1 MIGASLLPLKE
12 QSGTEPETYPYHI
25 AIIGENTDDSFW
37 NLLYRG
43 VNKAAGEYGAI
54 AEETG
59 AGLSQRV
66 TTEDAIKMAIYED
79 ADGILLLPGSD
90 EALEPLI
97 DQAEDAG
104 IPVEFK
110 DGQRVTTEEGM
121 DIVRTILAGK
131 VNQELVRALNE
142 HGNIAVGVNGVDG
155 GTVIAEPV
163 SEELGRVGN
172 IKRINGA
179 FLQDLIDA
187 DYIPV
192 IASIAIGND
201 GGYCNVNADVMA
213 GQIAA
218 ATGAAKI
225 LFLTDVD
232 GLYLDFDDK
241 DTLVS
246 QLSLEEARDLI
257 DSGTLSSGMIPKL
270 RSCVAALEGG
280 VPSAYI
286 VNGTI
291 PHAILLEML
300 TLSGVGTAVYAD
312 SEDATNASRGP
323 IGNFASKL
331 LENK

>member
-1 MIGASLLPLKE
+1 MKLSKDTRPNGVTDKESAQLIAEALPWIKNITGKTIVMVDPKLRADVMSDIVLLK
-12 QSGTEPETYPYHI
+12 TV
-25 AIIGENTDDSFW
+25 
-37 NLLYRG
+37 G
-43 VNKAAGEYGAI
+43 VNPVIIHGGGKDISKA
-54 AEETG
+54 
-59 AGLSQRV
+59 
-66 TTEDAIKMAIYED
+66 M
-79 ADGILLLPGSD
+79 
-90 EALEPLI
+90 
-97 DQAEDAG
+97 EDAG

-241 DTLVS
+241 TTLIS
-246 QLSLEEARDLI
+246 QLEIDEARELI
-257 DSGTLSSGMIPKL
+257 DDSGTLSSGMIPKL

>member
-1 MIGASLLPLKE
+1 MKLSKETRPNGVTDKETAQLLAEALPWIKSITGKTIVIKYGGAAMVDPELRADVMSDIVLLK
-12 QSGTEPETYPYHI
+12 TV
-25 AIIGENTDDSFW
+25 
-37 NLLYRG
+37 G
-43 VNKAAGEYGAI
+43 VNPIIVHGGGKDITRA
-54 AEETG
+54 
-59 AGLSQRV
+59 
-66 TTEDAIKMAIYED
+66 M
-79 ADGILLLPGSD
+79 
-90 EALEPLI
+90 
-97 DQAEDAG
+97 EDAG
-104 IPVEFK
+104 IPVAFK
-110 DGQRVTTEEGM
+110 DGQRVTTDEGM

-155 GTVIAEPV
+155 GTIIAEPT
-163 SEELGRVGN
+163 SPELGRVGT
-172 IKRINGA
+172 IKRINGSL
-179 FLQDLIDA
+179 LQDLVEA

-192 IASIAIGND
+192 IASVAIGND
-201 GGYCNVNADVMA
+201 GGYCNVNADVVA
-213 GQIAA
+213 GQLAA

-232 GLYLDFDDK
+232 GLYLDFDDQ

-246 QLSLEEARDLI
+246 QLSLDEAHRLI

-280 VPSAYI
+280 VQSAYI

-291 PHAILLEML
+291 PHSILLEMF

-312 SEDATNASRGP
+312 DASSNIP
-323 IGNFASKL
+323 VGNFASKL

>member
-1 MIGASLLPLKE
+1 MKFSKDTRPNGVTDQETAQLLAEALPWIKNITGKTIVIKYGGAAMVDPKLRADVMSDIVLLK
-12 QSGTEPETYPYHI
+12 TV
-25 AIIGENTDDSFW
+25 
-37 NLLYRG
+37 G
-43 VNKAAGEYGAI
+43 VNPIIVHGGGKDITRAM
-54 AEETG
+54 EE
-59 AGLSQRV
+59 S
-66 TTEDAIKMAIYED
+66 
-79 ADGILLLPGSD
+79 
-90 EALEPLI
+90 
-97 DQAEDAG
+97 G

-110 DGQRVTTEEGM
+110 NGQRVTTDEGM
-121 DIVRTILAGK
+121 EIVRTILAGK

-163 SEELGRVGN
+163 SADLGRVGR

-179 FLQDLIDA
+179 LLQDLVA
-187 DYIPV
+187 SDYIPV
-192 IASIAIGND
+192 IASVAIGND

-213 GQIAA
+213 GEIAA
-218 ATGAAKI
+218 ATGAAKV

-246 QLSLEEARDLI
+246 QLSLEEAHDLI
-257 DSGTLSSGMIPKL
+257 EGGTLSSGMIPKL
-270 RSCVAALEGG
+270 RSCVDAIKGG
-280 VPSAYI
+280 VSSAYI
-286 VNGTI
+286 INGTI

-300 TLSGVGTAVYAD
+300 TLTGVGTAVYTD
-312 SEDATNASRGP
+312 SSDAVAAVHAP

>member
-1 MIGASLLPLKE
+1 MIFKLDEEDVLILSAMLQTVSGMAVDNLKYINPRPYKRDDPDITALRKMVVTYMALRERLLE
-12 QSGTEPETYPYHI
+12 QLVAYQHGKMATATEN
-25 AIIGENTDDSFW
+25 A
-37 NLLYRG
+37 R
-43 VNKAAGEYGAI
+43 K
-54 AEETG
+54 
-59 AGLSQRV
+59 AGL
-66 TTEDAIKMAIYED
+66 
-79 ADGILLLPGSD
+79 
-90 EALEPLI
+90 EA
-97 DQAEDAG
+97 
-104 IPVEFK
+104 V
-110 DGQRVTTEEGM
+110 
-121 DIVRTILAGK
+121 
-131 VNQELVRALNE
+131 VNTWNT
-142 HGNIAVGVNGVDG
+142 H
-155 GTVIAEPV
+155 
-163 SEELGRVGN
+163 

>member
-1 MIGASLLPLKE
+1 MKFSKDTRPNGVTDKETAQMLAEALPWIKNITGKTIVIKYGGAAMVDPKLRADVMSDIVLLK
-12 QSGTEPETYPYHI
+12 TV
-25 AIIGENTDDSFW
+25 
-37 NLLYRG
+37 G
-43 VNKAAGEYGAI
+43 VNPVIVHGGGKDITRA
-54 AEETG
+54 
-59 AGLSQRV
+59 
-66 TTEDAIKMAIYED
+66 MN
-79 ADGILLLPGSD
+79 
-90 EALEPLI
+90 
-97 DQAEDAG
+97 DAG

-110 DGQRVTTEEGM
+110 DGQRVTTDEGM

-155 GTVIAEPV
+155 GMIIAEPT
-163 SEELGRVGN
+163 SPELGRVGK

-179 FLQDLIDA
+179 LLQDLIDA

-192 IASIAIGND
+192 IASVAIGND

-218 ATGAAKI
+218 AAGAVKI

-246 QLSLEEARDLI
+246 QLSLREARDLI
-257 DSGTLSSGMIPKL
+257 ERGALSSGMIPKL
-270 RSCVAALEGG
+270 RSCISALEGG
-280 VPSAYI
+280 VQSAYI
-286 VNGTI
+286 VNGTT

-300 TLSGVGTAVYAD
+300 TLTGVGTAVYAD
-312 SEDATNASRGP
+312 ADDATDAPGIVP